1 MKTTAKEYYDALGFA
16 VGTLF
21 YLTRKN
27 GSTEEYVLEPLLVDT
42 KNKDLTIKALQRVM
56 DNPNFIGFP
65 GTKEFTNFVNEVVET
80 NKK

>member
-42 KNKDLTIKALQRVM
+42 KNKDLTIRILKRVM
-56 DNPNFIGFP
+56 LEPNFIAFP
-65 GTKEFTNFVNEVVET
+65 GTPEMDEFANSDL
-80 NKK
+80 K